1 MFEKTIK
8 YTDWNGVEHEGKFTF
23 HLTRTE
29 MLKLNTKYPG
39 GLVQTLN
46 KLLKEENENQI
57 LLIFDDIIRASY
69 GELSADG
76 IHFEKAN
83 GAKAA
88 AFSETGAY
96 DALFVELLSD
106 NGKLSEFLNKIM
118 PKDVATKAE
127 ELKAARDSG
136 TNAIELPV
144 TSTTNAMTIE

>member
-8 YTDWNGVEHEGKFTF
+8 YTDWNGEEHEGKFNF

-39 GLVQTLN
+39 GLVPTLN
-46 KLLKEENENQI
+46 KYLKEENENQI

-69 GELSADG
+69 GEMSADG
-76 IHFEKAN
+76 VHFEKAK
-83 GAKAA
+83 GAKAE

-106 NGKLSEFLNKIM
+106 TGKLSEFLNKIM
-118 PKDVATKAE
+118 PKDIAAKVE
-127 ELKAARDSG
+127 EMKTDKESS
-136 TNAIELPV
+136 NAIALPV
-144 TSTTNAMTIE
+144 NSSATAVTIE